1 MSHLLARRAGVRAI
15 DAPENRPKITANDTV
30 PARSFTAI
38 IDSTTNPVAM
48 VNPVP
53 RLYAPNLCAIAA
65 GIVRPKKLEALRIE
79 S

>member
-1 MSHLLARRAGVRAI
+1 MRHLPSIAFVRAI
-15 DAPENRPKITANDTV
+15 HAPENRPKTTANDTV

-38 IDSTTNPVAM
+38 IDNAITPVPM
-48 VNPVP
+48 VNAVP
-53 RLYAPNLCAIAA
+53 RLNTPNLCAIAA